1 MSVFQL
7 TEDQAMIQGV
17 ARDLAQKKI
26 KGYAEAVDR
35 EVRFPAESMQ
45 ALAECGMMATVIPE
59 KFGGAGLDCLT
70 QTLVVEETAKVCG
83 STAAVLASA
92 QTGIDSIVRFGSADQ
107 KNSLLPELAGGKIA
121 TLAVCEG
128 PANLDPLKL
137 VVKACAKNS
146 SYVISGVKRH
156 VPNAGRSDYYIVVAA
171 TGEGGLTAFVVASK
185 TKGVVIGRRDPK
197 MGLQAWYTGE
207 VIFENCTVGEDAV
220 LGCIGK
226 GAEVIKAA
234 QDSDRLYMAAV
245 AAGLA
250 LGAMKEAIE
259 YVNIRVQFGK
269 RIAQFQ
275 NTQYVMAEHMAR
287 VSAAEALLWMAA
299 AKNDAGE
306 DYSNMAAMAKLTCT
320 DAANLALRKCV
331 QAMSGFGYTREYPV
345 ERMMRDGKMTE
356 VFGGISEMQKD
367 FIAQCIGVY

>member
-17 ARDLAQKKI
+17 ACDLAQKKI
-26 KGYAEAVDR
+26 KGYAEAVDK
-35 EVRFPAESMQ
+35 EVRFPTESME
-45 ALAECGMMATVIPE
+45 ALAECGMLGTVIPE
-59 KFGGAGLDCLT
+59 EFGGAGLDCLT

-92 QTGIDSIVRFGSADQ
+92 QTGIESIVRFGSAQQ
-107 KNSLLPELAGGKIA
+107 KKSLLPLLAGSKIA
-121 TLAVCEG
+121 TLAACEG
-128 PANLDPLKL
+128 PAHLDPLKL
-137 VVKACAKNS
+137 AVKAEAQNGG
-146 SYVISGVKRH
+146 YVINGVKRH
-156 VPNAGRSDYYIVVAA
+156 VPNAGCSDYYIVVAA
-171 TGEGGLTAFVVASK
+171 TSESGLTAFVVESK
-185 TKGVVIGRRDPK
+185 TPGVVIGRRDPK

-207 VIFENCTVGEDAV
+207 VIFENCTVGADAV
-220 LGCIGK
+220 LDGIGK
-226 GAEVIKAA
+226 GADVISAA

-250 LGAMKEAIE
+250 FGALKEAIE
-259 YVNIRVQFGK
+259 YVNVRVQFGK

-299 AKNDAGE
+299 ARNDAGG
-306 DYSNMAAMAKLTCT
+306 DYSNMAAMAKLTCS

-331 QAMSGFGYTREYPV
+331 QAISGFGYTREYPV

-356 VFGGISEMQKD
+356 VFGGSSEMQKD

>member
-26 KGYAEAVDR
+26 KGYAEAVDK
-35 EVRFPAESMQ
+35 EARFPTESIQ
-45 ALAECGMMATVIPE
+45 ALAECGMLATVIPAE
-59 KFGGAGLDCLT
+59 FGGAGLDCLT
-70 QTLVVEETAKVCG
+70 QTLVIEETAKVCG

-92 QTGIDSIVRFGSADQ
+92 QTGIDSIVRFGSAQQ
-107 KNSLLPELAGGKIA
+107 KESLLPRLAGSKIA
-121 TLAVCEG
+121 TLAFCEG
-128 PANLDPLKL
+128 PANLDPLKIA
-137 VVKACAKNS
+137 VKAEVRNS
-146 SYVISGVKRH
+146 GYVINGVKRH
-156 VPNAGRSDYYIVVAA
+156 VPNAGCSDYYIVVAA
-171 TGEGGLTAFVVASK
+171 TEGELTAFVVESK
-185 TKGVVIGRRDPK
+185 TPGVVTGRRDPK

-207 VIFENCTVGEDAV
+207 LIFENCTVGAEAV
-220 LGCIGK
+220 FGGIGK
-226 GAEVIKAA
+226 GTEVILAA

-259 YVNIRVQFGK
+259 YVNVRVQFGK

-299 AKNDAGE
+299 ARKDTGE
-306 DYSNMAAMAKLTCT
+306 DYSNLAAMAKLTCS

-331 QAMSGFGYTREYPV
+331 QAISGFGYTREYPV

-356 VFGGISEMQKD
+356 VFSGSSEMQKD
-367 FIAQCIGVY
+367 FIAQSIGVY